1 MNDFTRN
8 EIIRRWYE
16 GQSMR
21 GIAVDLHLARETV
34 KRVVDQHRRDRQG
47 DPAAAA
53 EPRKRRPSK
62 IDPYEDQIGRL
73 LGRYPRITVQRIL
86 EELRRE
92 GYDGGYSILCE
103 RVSALRESKPAA
115 IVQRFETGPGVQGQ
129 VDWSPYT
136 IDFTCEGRRQVN
148 LFGCVLSY
156 SRYQYLQFTESQDME
171 TTLRQHVRAFE
182 HLKGVA
188 ATYLYDNMKTVVMR
202 IEDGEPIYNPRFL
215 AFATHYGFRP
225 WACRVRRPQTKGKI
239 ERQFDYVEK
248 SLLNGREFRSLEHL
262 KEVTAWWQENVANVR
277 VHRTTGQRPV
287 DRHAEEQRHL
297 IPLPVNPYEVAEMVY
312 RTVDV
317 EGFVSWRGNR
327 YSVPWQTTRPGQMLP
342 VKITEDELIVY
353 GTQIDEIARHTL
365 FPVTVTGQKR
375 EEKSHRPP
383 RDQQRRQEALQQR
396 FHELGDVAVRFLDG
410 LRQSQ
415 RQCWTQAEQVLALSG
430 TYHRRDLLAALERAV
445 QYSAYSLKSV
455 QRILAV
461 QTRPKTTFDRLAD
474 ESRRHLSSLLT
485 DDPTPPRPAAEY
497 QKRLAFSDQTHKQD
511 HEQTNQ
517 QDDNEQDNGQQG
529 NQQDDG
535 QQGNQQDDGQQDSGQ
550 DGVGPA

>member
-1 MNDFTRN
+1 
-8 EIIRRWYE
+8 
-16 GQSMR
+16 
-21 GIAVDLHLARETV
+21 
-34 KRVVDQHRRDRQG
+34 
-47 DPAAAA
+47 
-53 EPRKRRPSK
+53 
-62 IDPYEDQIGRL
+62 
-73 LGRYPRITVQRIL
+73 
-86 EELRRE
+86 
-92 GYDGGYSILCE
+92 
-103 RVSALRESKPAA
+103 
-115 IVQRFETGPGVQGQ
+115 
-129 VDWSPYT
+129 
-136 IDFTCEGRRQVN
+136 
-148 LFGCVLSY
+148 
-156 SRYQYLQFTESQDME
+156 
-171 TTLRQHVRAFE
+171 
-182 HLKGVA
+182 
-188 ATYLYDNMKTVVMR
+188 
-202 IEDGEPIYNPRFL
+202 
-215 AFATHYGFRP
+215 
-225 WACRVRRPQTKGKI
+225 
-239 ERQFDYVEK
+239 
-248 SLLNGREFRSLEHL
+248 
-262 KEVTAWWQENVANVR
+262 
-277 VHRTTGQRPV
+277 
-287 DRHAEEQRHL
+287 
-297 IPLPVNPYEVAEMVY
+297 MVY

-445 QYSAYSLKSV
+445 QYNAYSLKSV

-461 QTRPKTTFDRLAD
+461 QARPKTTFDRLAD

-497 QKRLAFSDQTHKQD
+497 QKRLAFSDQTHEQD

-535 QQGNQQDDGQQDSGQ
+535 QQDDSQQDSGQ